1 MENYAYV
8 IVSIIIISVS
18 VISFLIGKM
27 IGESSVRNMV
37 DPLKEKVAV
46 HAGRLDAVEEKC
58 RENRDLIIKLTES
71 TAEDI
76 REMVKL
82 ESAVVAHL
90 TEIINQNNILIGRR
104 PEKEPR

>member
-1 MENYAYV
+1 METHAYV

-37 DPLKEKVAV
+37 EPLKEKVAI
-46 HAGRLDAVEEKC
+46 HSGRLDALEEKC
-58 RENRDLIIKLTES
+58 KENKELILKLTED
-71 TAEDI
+71 TAEEI
-76 REMVKL
+76 RELVKL
-82 ESAVVAHL
+82 QSAIVAHL

-104 PEKEPR
+104 PEKG